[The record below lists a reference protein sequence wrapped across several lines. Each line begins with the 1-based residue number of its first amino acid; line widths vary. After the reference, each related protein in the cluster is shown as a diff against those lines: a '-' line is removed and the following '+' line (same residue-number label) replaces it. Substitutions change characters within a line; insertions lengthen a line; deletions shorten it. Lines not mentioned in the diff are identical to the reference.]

1 MLNINVEPVDAIEI
15 IETTN
20 ETTVNQYLAY
30 GFLGFIIILFIT
42 MCILLFLGIRLQV
55 KFDNAVLPS
64 LEKIEEKNNEVK
76 EKVKVE
82 EKSLFETKD
91 KVDLYSSW
99 DGTEETARSKDI
111 GDDNEVIVNPFAKK

>member
-1 MLNINVEPVDAIEI
+1 MLNINVEPVDAVEI

-20 ETTVNQYLAY
+20 EITINQYLAY

-42 MCILLFLGIRLQV
+42 MCILLFLGIRLQI